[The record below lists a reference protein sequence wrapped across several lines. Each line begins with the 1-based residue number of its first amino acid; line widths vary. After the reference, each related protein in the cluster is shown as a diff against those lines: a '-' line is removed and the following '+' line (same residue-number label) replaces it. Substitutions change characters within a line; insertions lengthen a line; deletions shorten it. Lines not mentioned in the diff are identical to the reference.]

1 MRKLDL
7 VAWLADGHLYHL
19 ELQSSNDAEMAKR
32 MLDYYLLLWKRY
44 GVVPV
49 QHVIEEETVHM
60 PVIIDPMENR
70 VIKRYFLQGK
80 EEGRV
85 EGKQE
90 GARTEAAGLLTRL
103 LERRFGRLP
112 KAQHS
117 RSGHSGRLEPAFAGR
132 RHSRRGSA
140 IQLIFQ
146 PSVTCARRFATPAV

>member
-112 KAQHS
+112 KAVS
-117 RSGHSGRLEPAFAGR
+117 RKLNTADLVTLEDWSLRLLDA
-132 RHSRRGSA
+132 
-140 IQLIFQ
+140 
-146 PSVTCARRFATPAV
+146 ATLEEVLRSN